1 MELWGEH
8 RITRDFCAALAL
20 GLVIISVIS
29 FNAGGH
35 DAKACAFWEGIA
47 SALAWFLSA
56 FLPMYFLETRAWG
69 QVLFGLNCI
78 AAAATAGAVLASV
91 A

>member
-1 MELWGEH
+1 
-8 RITRDFCAALAL
+8 
-20 GLVIISVIS
+20 
-29 FNAGGH
+29 
-35 DAKACAFWEGIA
+35 
-47 SALAWFLSA
+47 
-56 FLPMYFLETRAWG
+56 MYFLETRAWG